1 MSVFPND
8 LRSTSPYSLV
18 SPLPWYPQ
26 SPNPSTSMA
35 FESAISSPAY
45 TALDTKPLLPPSPEG
60 TRSPPLPSAA
70 TPTFVNAPTGAIVL
84 PSDDKKDGND
94 PFADPF
100 RHEDDIDKASI
111 TVAHSHHFATH
122 LTGNITTPAA
132 THPAPAYD
140 PTIEEIHFAAE
151 RLALA
156 LEAAASREPEG
167 RVKRALLK
175 RARKVREQIG
185 SLDTDP
191 KSCEGRAKVVK
202 MVGVGLLLV
211 CTTPLYV
218 YGAVIEGT
226 GVVLQASG
234 MALKGTGKGLKKLHI
249 MTAEKLDLKF

>member
-1 MSVFPND
+1 
-8 LRSTSPYSLV
+8 
-18 SPLPWYPQ
+18 
-26 SPNPSTSMA
+26 MA

-70 TPTFVNAPTGAIVL
+70 TPTFVNTPTGVIVL
-84 PSDDKKDGND
+84 PSDDKKDEND

-100 RHEDDIDKASI
+100 RHNDDIDKASM
-111 TVAHSHHFATH
+111 TVAHSHHFATTH

-156 LEAAASREPEG
+156 LEDAASREPEG

-191 KSCEGRAKVVK
+191 KSCEGRAKAKKVVK

-218 YGAVIEGT
+218 YGAVIEGA
-226 GVVLQASG
+226 GLVLQASG
-234 MALKGTGKGLKKLHI
+234 MALKGAGKGLKNLHT